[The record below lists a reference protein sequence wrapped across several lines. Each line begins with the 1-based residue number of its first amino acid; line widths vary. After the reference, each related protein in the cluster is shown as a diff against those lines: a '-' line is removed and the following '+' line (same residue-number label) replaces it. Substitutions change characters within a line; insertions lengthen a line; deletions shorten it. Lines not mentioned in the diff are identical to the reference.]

1 MKVRIIGVLIIVIA
15 FLVYLSVYTVE
26 ENQRAVL
33 FKLGE
38 LEQTNIQPGLHF
50 KWPFIDKVIKL
61 NHQLLTLRS
70 RSNQFKTSDN
80 KSVLVG
86 FLVKWDISNIKQYFH
101 STQGNMQQAENRLSQ
116 ILKEGLGS
124 HLNKLTLK
132 EIITGGHDLS
142 KTVVSAN
149 AQKIAKQLGVRVKD
163 MRIVS
168 VNLPSNVAKSVYKRM
183 ESQRARIAA
192 RYRAHGKDDAE
203 KIRAKADSSRSK
215 ILANAYRQSQKLRGQ
230 GDAMAAEIYAK
241 AYNKNPQFYA
251 FYRSLQAY
259 RQVFD
264 NGNNVLVLGP
274 TSQFFRY
281 FNQSEG
287 NGKK

>member
-1 MKVRIIGVLIIVIA
+1 MKVRIIGALIIVIA
-15 FLVYLSVYTVE
+15 FLVYLSAYTVE

-38 LEQTNIQPGLHF
+38 VKQTNIQPGLHF
-50 KWPFIDKVIKL
+50 KWPFIEKVSKL
-61 NHQLLTLRS
+61 NYQLLTLRS
-70 RSNQFKTSDN
+70 RSNRFKTSDN

-86 FLVKWDISNIKQYFH
+86 FLVKWNISNLKQYYH
-101 STQGNMQQAENRLSQ
+101 TTQGDMGQAENRLLQ

-124 HLNKLTLK
+124 DINKLTLK
-132 EIITGGHDLS
+132 EIIAGGHDLS
-142 KTVVSAN
+142 KRVVDAN
-149 AQKIAKQLGVRVKD
+149 AQKITKQLGVRVKD

-168 VNLPSNVAKSVYKRM
+168 ITLPSKVAKSVYQRM

-192 RYRAHGKDDAE
+192 SYRAHGKDEAE
-203 KIRAKADSSRSK
+203 KIRAKADSKRSE

-281 FNQSEG
+281 FNQAEG